1 MSKSL
6 TEVLRDAWSDNLNY
20 GGLDKVMEAIASGA
34 RKVHKRIELAAL
46 SGILGDTG
54 RINLHGES
62 VQEADIIAS
71 DIFVESLRESGK
83 VAVVGCEEIEEAV
96 VLGNQADK
104 KYMVLMDP
112 MDGSSNVDV
121 AISVGSIFGIWPRN
135 REASEKDMFLL
146 APGVEQVAAV
156 YVIYGSS
163 TVLVMAD
170 HSSVQ
175 GFTLDPMTGE
185 FLLTHPDI
193 RIPDD
198 CPYYSVNEGNF
209 KKWDGMMQKN
219 VKRLRDMHSHRYVGS
234 LVADFHRNL
243 LKGGIFLYPG
253 DSKNPSGKLRLMYEA
268 NPLSF
273 IAEKA
278 GGKATSGS
286 QRILEI
292 QPRMLHERTPLF
304 IGNAVEI
311 EEYF

>member
-1 MSKSL
+1 
-6 TEVLRDAWSDNLNY
+6 
-20 GGLDKVMEAIASGA
+20 
-34 RKVHKRIELAAL
+34 
-46 SGILGDTG
+46 
-54 RINLHGES
+54 
-62 VQEADIIAS
+62 
-71 DIFVESLRESGK
+71 
-83 VAVVGCEEIEEAV
+83 
-96 VLGNQADK
+96 
-104 KYMVLMDP
+104 
-112 MDGSSNVDV
+112 
-121 AISVGSIFGIWPRN
+121 
-135 REASEKDMFLL
+135 LL

-219 VKRLRDMHSHRYVGS
+219 VKMLRDMYSHRYVGS

>member
-121 AISVGSIFGIWPRN
+121 AVSVGSIFGIWPRN

-146 APGVEQVAAV
+146 APGAEQVAAV

-219 VKRLRDMHSHRYVGS
+219 VKRLRDMYSHRYVGS